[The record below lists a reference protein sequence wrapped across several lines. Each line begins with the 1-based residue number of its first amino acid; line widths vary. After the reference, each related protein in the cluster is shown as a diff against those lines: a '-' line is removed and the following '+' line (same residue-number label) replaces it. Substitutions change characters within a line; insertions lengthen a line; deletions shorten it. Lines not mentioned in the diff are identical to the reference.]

1 MTRPLVL
8 PEAPIREW
16 GCPCCG
22 VRLWC
27 AARAYAVLWRPKSAS
42 SVPSRSNHH
51 ALSLEVVSLGFN
63 HAKQEA
69 KVMIV
74 LCWQG
79 SSPQT
84 PRFTTFC
91 NRHRPLKRIF
101 PFPKGN
107 YTATA
112 ACARRCLAKPLQR
125 LLAAAAV
132 LVEQQHH
139 HWGDMIRC
147 AGSERPAIETE
158 SICCETCSDQPICA
172 QCSSS
177 SVAQQAPGGPRV

>member
-1 MTRPLVL
+1 MSCFEFYHSLHGLLTLAVKPTPTTPAL
-8 PEAPIREW
+8 P
-16 GCPCCG
+16 
-22 VRLWC
+22 
-27 AARAYAVLWRPKSAS
+27 
-42 SVPSRSNHH
+42 PSRRQ
-51 ALSLEVVSLGFN
+51 LSAPPPITAGERMGQSKR
-63 HAKQEA
+63 A
-69 KVMIV
+69 
-74 LCWQG
+74 
-79 SSPQT
+79 T